1 MAPSEVLGVALAGG
15 SGVRARPLTLKATN
29 YIRSKATVRFLGRRV
44 IDWELLSFKAQGIV
58 NFLVLAKGKANR
70 YQIKGQVGY
79 GEGLGIN
86 LRYAPR
92 AFDPLDRGSADA
104 VLRNLGYLGT
114 EGPALVFPVDS
125 LIDFDLDGLVEQFSR
140 VRAPL
145 TLLSMWVPAGEAAGR
160 YGLVLTGPDRRV
172 RGFVE
177 KPSLEAILDAYPP
190 PDGVRGEDTRVPV
203 NAGFYWMDGPAAVRF
218 DRDPAL
224 RERRCHR
231 LDFGLDFLP
240 WLIEQG
246 ESVYEFPANQVG
258 DLGNLTSYLD
268 TMVRVLSGGFP
279 SLDRFLPDPWH
290 AARRVFLGSGTEV
303 PAEASAWENTLVGEQ
318 CRIGPGVMITN
329 SSIGDECIIEAGAII
344 ESSSLEDGT
353 FVGEGARVERSS
365 VGVMA
370 EIHSRVARPTRLR
383 GAGIGDEVVIEE
395 GAVLDGT
402 VVHPRLLLPP
412 GYHDGP
418 VELSTSEDVLRRFVR
433 GAQGA

>member
-1 MAPSEVLGVALAGG
+1 M
-15 SGVRARPLTLKATN
+15 
-29 YIRSKATVRFLGRRV
+29 
-44 IDWELLSFKAQGIV
+44 
-58 NFLVLAKGKANR
+58 
-70 YQIKGQVGY
+70 
-79 GEGLGIN
+79 
-86 LRYAPR
+86 
-92 AFDPLDRGSADA
+92 
-104 VLRNLGYLGT
+104 
-114 EGPALVFPVDS
+114 DS